1 MYGVPDGN
9 SDAGM
14 TESKTAVILPVAREI
29 TMVADVR
36 RPEMTAREE
45 ATTAIEGML
54 AVAMIAGE
62 EWLAGDAGLVQYI
75 FFPGVVD
82 SERGER

>member
-1 MYGVPDGN
+1 VYGVPEGN

-14 TESKTAVILPVAREI
+14 MESKTAVILPVAREI

-54 AVAMIAGE
+54 AVAMVAWG
-62 EWLAGDAGLVQYI
+62 EWLAGDAGLIQYI
-75 FFPGVVD
+75 F
-82 SERGER
+82 SRS